1 MRHPRRSERNG
12 SAEKVRG
19 EAGLP
24 IFQMKKPT
32 RGTALA
38 AVDGAR
44 TAHFEFVDALSM
56 HCED

>member
-1 MRHPRRSERNG
+1 MRHPRRTARNG
-12 SAEKVRG
+12 SAEMVRD

-38 AVDGAR
+38 AVDGSR
-44 TAHFEFVDALSM
+44 MAHFEFVGALSM